1 MQADPEKKGGAIEIM
16 IKTGILSDLE
26 DMIFADEGEWQPSQR

>member
-1 MQADPEKKGGAIEIM
+1 MQTDPEKNGGVIEIM
-16 IKTGILSDLE
+16 IKTWILSDLD

>member
-1 MQADPEKKGGAIEIM
+1 MQTNPEKKGGVIEIM
-16 IKTGILSDLE
+16 IKTWILSDLD